1 MTAFSTG
8 WGPAV
13 GVTFD
18 VNPRIGVQFEYAYRW
33 FQVNDDIDIQAGKF
47 SANHQTHQ
55 LAFNMIAKLTK
66 PDSPVTFYIT
76 AGPGMYNRKVEITEY
91 EGNGIICDPW
101 YYVCGT
107 YPIESIVG
115 SRGGWDFGFNVG
127 AGVGLPIGE
136 GLQFYIET
144 RYHQVWGP
152 EFVPPAGIAVPN
164 TTTTKKADGQYFP
177 ADVRL
182 PILKRQCKT
191 RGRQRGRRRT
201 NLTCCSPEAPAM
213 CRNRHRRPSATFLTP
228 R

>member
-1 MTAFSTG
+1 MRIRASLSIAALLVLTMAGSARAQDDRRVHVNFGGGPTFIFGDLGERFSTG

-33 FQVNDDIDIQAGKF
+33 FQVKDEIDIQAGKF

-55 LAFNMIAKLTK
+55 LAFNMVANLTN
-66 PDSPVTFYIT
+66 PDSPVSFYVT

-101 YYVCGT
+101 YYICGT

-152 EFVPPAGIAVPN
+152 EVTPPAGFPVPN
-164 TTTTKKADGQYFP
+164 SASSTKANGQY
-177 ADVRL
+177 L
-182 PILKRQCKT
+182 P
-191 RGRQRGRRRT
+191 
-201 NLTCCSPEAPAM
+201 LTFGF
-213 CRNRHRRPSATFLTP
+213 RF
-228 R
+228 

>member
-1 MTAFSTG
+1 MRIGASCSIGVLLVMMMAGSAQAQGDHRIHVNFGGGPTFNFGELGERFSTG

-55 LAFNMIAKLTK
+55 LAFNMVAKLTN
-66 PDSPVTFYIT
+66 PDSPVSFYIT

-152 EFVPPAGIAVPN
+152 EFVPPAGIPVPN
-164 TTTTKKADGQYFP
+164 ASSSFKADGQYWP
-177 ADVRL
+177 
-182 PILKRQCKT
+182 
-191 RGRQRGRRRT
+191 
-201 NLTCCSPEAPAM
+201 LTFGF
-213 CRNRHRRPSATFLTP
+213 RF
-228 R
+228 

>member
-1 MTAFSTG
+1 MRIRASLSIAALLVLMTAGSARAQDDRRVHVNFGGGPTFIFGDLGERFSTG

-18 VNPRIGVQFEYAYRW
+18 VNPRIGIQFEYAYRW
-33 FQVNDDIDIQAGKF
+33 FQVKDEIDIQAGKF

-55 LAFNMIAKLTK
+55 LAFNMVANLTN
-66 PDSPVTFYIT
+66 PDSPVRFYVT

-101 YYVCGT
+101 YYICGT

-152 EFVPPAGIAVPN
+152 EVTPPAGFPVPN
-164 TTTTKKADGQYFP
+164 AAGTTKADGQYFP
-177 ADVRL
+177 
-182 PILKRQCKT
+182 
-191 RGRQRGRRRT
+191 
-201 NLTCCSPEAPAM
+201 LTFGF
-213 CRNRHRRPSATFLTP
+213 RF
-228 R
+228 

>member
-1 MTAFSTG
+1 MVPGEG
-8 WGPAV
+8 W
-13 GVTFD
+13 
-18 VNPRIGVQFEYAYRW
+18 
-33 FQVNDDIDIQAGKF
+33 IDIQAGKF

-55 LAFNMIAKLTK
+55 LAFNMVAKLTN
-66 PDSPVTFYIT
+66 PDSPVSFYIT

-91 EGNGIICDPW
+91 EGNGVICDPW

-152 EFVPPAGIAVPN
+152 EFVPPAGIPCQ
-164 TTTTKKADGQYFP
+164 TP
-177 ADVRL
+177 R
-182 PILKRQCKT
+182 RQ
-191 RGRQRGRRRT
+191 RRRT
-201 NLTCCSPEAPAM
+201 GSTCPLTFGF
-213 CRNRHRRPSATFLTP
+213 RF
-228 R
+228 